1 METVVV
7 PPQRNPNVLLQS
19 FIVGQ
24 LASELLRRELEPT
37 GMTPNEFGVQSVI
50 GALGPLTPSELA
62 NRLGMAAPTVSAWI
76 KRLEAK
82 GQIRKLPHPNDRRS
96 YLIESTEAGRSAVQA
111 AMPRFVTA
119 LLAVEAELGEELDVV
134 WRGGEAFQQALRAI
148 LANGSELK

>member
-37 GMTPNEFGVQSVI
+37 GMSPNEYGVQSVI
-50 GALGPLTPSELA
+50 GAFGPITPSELA

-76 KRLEAK
+76 KRLAAK
-82 GQIRKLPHPNDRRS
+82 DQIRKLPHPSDRRS
-96 YLIESTEAGRSAVQA
+96 YLVELTEAGRAAVRA
-111 AMPRFVTA
+111 AMPRFATA
-119 LLAVEAELGEELDVV
+119 LLAVEAELGEQLEVV
-134 WRGGEAFQQALRAI
+134 WSGGEAFQQALRSI